1 MSVVGYRCPVS
12 GEAVTTA
19 IRSSKETLA
28 RMRTCGL
35 TIWVWCPHCLA
46 GHKIKPGEA
55 RLEGE
60 VAENEVA
67 DAGLETTVGHPLLA
81 SA

>member
-28 RMRTCGL
+28 KMRTCGL

-60 VAENEVA
+60 VAENEVEA
-67 DAGLETTVGHPLLA
+67 EVEAAVGHPLLA